1 MGESTPEQVP
11 NGEVDKNISIVITL
25 TPDGKVGVGG
35 PINDKLLCY
44 GLLESAKDAIRDFKM
59 PQDKIIKPHGI
70 MDFAKRRF

>member
-1 MGESTPEQVP
+1 MGEITPEKLP
-11 NGEVDKNISIVITL
+11 DSNEVKPISLVITL

-70 MDFAKRRF
+70 LDFKRRF